1 VWLERSEKDK
11 MRHRVFKSLSYLR
24 KVKRALRNDS
34 KRDKEDVLSNVKVCG
49 AVFGLFFLY
58 ILHDILQE
66 KAYRSKNF
74 KFGWLMTTI
83 ELFVFTLSAKFF
95 EGASIDKL
103 PHPRVFRHF
112 VVLSVVLAVSQG
124 SGSAALQ
131 YVSFPLK
138 VCFKSCKLIP
148 TMLLG
153 VFITGRRYNGM
164 EYVSALLM
172 CLSLILLVNAP
183 QHAISNSVH
192 SSKGLS
198 SSPWLINSTLTV
210 LGAANATTYS
220 SLGLQS
226 QLDHQLLVESK
237 PVVSGSENFVGSKL
251 QSRELKRLPRV
262 PRRGADTE
270 PSYHRAPN
278 KELSEEQSTY
288 HGIFL
293 LIVAISCD
301 ALVPNIQERVLSG
314 MRVRA
319 VDMIMW
325 TNMLSGV

>member
-1 VWLERSEKDK
+1 
-11 MRHRVFKSLSYLR
+11 
-24 KVKRALRNDS
+24 
-34 KRDKEDVLSNVKVCG
+34 
-49 AVFGLFFLY
+49 
-58 ILHDILQE
+58 
-66 KAYRSKNF
+66 
-74 KFGWLMTTI
+74 
-83 ELFVFTLSAKFF
+83 
-95 EGASIDKL
+95 
-103 PHPRVFRHF
+103 
-112 VVLSVVLAVSQG
+112 
-124 SGSAALQ
+124 
-131 YVSFPLK
+131 
-138 VCFKSCKLIP
+138 
-148 TMLLG
+148 MLLG

-325 TNMLSGV
+325 TNMLSGVGTFLYTLVSGELLAALALFAVNPMVLFWLVCQAICGYCGLRCYLFIVRECGAVSAVVATSFRKVATIVLSFLLFSKPFTRGHFLALLLLQAGVWLTIVSRRLKKNLKAKKSRI